1 MLVKDL
7 KRLLLDI
14 PDDLEIRY
22 QECGFN
28 ASLWYGPDEYQF
40 QVVEGKFL
48 IPAVAQEE
56 PE

>member
-7 KRLLLDI
+7 KRLLLAV
-14 PDDLEIRY
+14 PDDLEVRY

-28 ASLWYGPDEYQF
+28 ALLWYGPEEYQF
-40 QVVEGKFL
+40 QVVADKFL
-48 IPAVAQEE
+48 IPAVAQEA